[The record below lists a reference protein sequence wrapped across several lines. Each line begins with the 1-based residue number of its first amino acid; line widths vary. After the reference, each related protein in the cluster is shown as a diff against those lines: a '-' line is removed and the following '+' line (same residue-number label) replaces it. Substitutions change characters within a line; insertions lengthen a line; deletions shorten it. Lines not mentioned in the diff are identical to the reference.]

1 MSNEPA
7 VGEFELFD
15 LNPSA
20 PDIQAEV
27 LAGMRQSTKQL
38 SPKFFY
44 DENGSELFDRISRL
58 PEYYLT
64 RVEIGILRAHAAE
77 IAKAIGPDSSLIE
90 YGSGSGEKSR
100 LIIEA
105 CRPWCYIP
113 VDISREMLVRAARQ
127 IHREYPSMSVYPVCA
142 DYTEPFTLPHRDDI
156 ERPVAFFPGSSI
168 GNFDPDQAVTFLH
181 TVGSMMGSG
190 GMFLIGVDTEK
201 PSSVLN
207 RAYNDKQGLTREF
220 NLNVLTH
227 LNQRIES
234 NFVREGFE
242 HFAEYVEEKSRIEM
256 HLVSR
261 RRQSVHIDG
270 HVFELQEHERIHTE
284 NSYKYTPDSFTKL
297 ADLAGFDCVELWLD
311 EMSYFMIGL
320 LSFR

>member
-1 MSNEPA
+1 M
-7 VGEFELFD
+7 GEFELFD

-27 LAGMRQSTKQL
+27 LAGMRQSSKQL

-44 DENGSELFDRISRL
+44 DEYGSELFDRISRL

-64 RVEIGILRAHAAE
+64 RVEIGILRTHAAE

-113 VDISREMLVRAARQ
+113 VDISRETLVRAARQ
-127 IHREYPSMSVYPVCA
+127 IHREYPSMSVFPVCA
-142 DYTEPFTLPHRDDI
+142 DYTEPFALPRRDDI
-156 ERPVAFFPGSSI
+156 RRPVAFFPGSSI
-168 GNFDPDQAVTFLH
+168 GNFDPDHAVTFLH
-181 TVGSMMGSG
+181 SVGSMMGCG

-201 PSSVLN
+201 STSVLN

-227 LNQRIES
+227 LNKRIES
-234 NFVREGFE
+234 NFVREDFE
-242 HFAEYVEEKSRIEM
+242 HFAEYVEEESRIEM
-256 HLVSR
+256 HLISR

-270 HVFELQEHERIHTE
+270 HVFDLQKHERIHTE
-284 NSYKYTPDSFTKL
+284 NSYKYTPDSFKKL